1 MTTGF
6 TSGMRNHRITILN
19 KVQSSGR
26 AFGEKTG
33 YQREGSIFSSYEF
46 TKGTRALRE
55 GSLDAYDSVM
65 FRLNFSGNVAK
76 KITRES
82 LIEMHGKIYQVQ
94 SLNEDYHDNK
104 IIIRATEMTTQVNII
119 PEPYSSSGI
128 EGGSTQS
135 HEVGQ

>member
-19 KVQSSGR
+19 KVQPSGR

-33 YQREGSIFSSYEF
+33 YQREGSLSSSYEF
-46 TKGTRALRE
+46 NKGTRALRE
-55 GSLDAYDSVM
+55 GALDAYDSVM

-82 LIEMHGKIYQVQ
+82 LIEMNGKIYQIQ
-94 SLNEDYHDNK
+94 SLNSDYHDNK
-104 IIIRATEMTTQVNII
+104 IIIRATEMTTQVNVV
-119 PEPYSSSGI
+119 PEPYSTSEIGSCE
-128 EGGSTQS
+128 EGDI
-135 HEVGQ
+135 

>member
-1 MTTGF
+1 MSTGF

-19 KVQSSGR
+19 KVAPTEK

-33 YQREGSIFSSYEF
+33 YRRDGSLNSSYEF
-46 TKGTRALRE
+46 NKGTRALRE
-55 GSLDAYDSVM
+55 GALDAYDSVM

-82 LIEMHGKIYQVQ
+82 LIEMHGKIYQIQ
-94 SLNEDYHDNK
+94 SLNADHQENK

-119 PEPYSSSGI
+119 PEPYSDGGI
-128 EGGSTQS
+128 SGGSQSS
-135 HEVGQ
+135 HEIGG

>member
-1 MTTGF
+1 MSTGF

-19 KVQSSGR
+19 KVQPTEK
-26 AFGEKTG
+26 AFGQKTG
-33 YQREGSIFSSYEF
+33 YRREGSLNSSYEF
-46 TKGTRALRE
+46 NKGTKALRE
-55 GSLDAYDSVM
+55 GALDAYDSVI

-82 LIEMHGKIYQVQ
+82 LIEMHGKIYQIQ

-119 PEPYSSSGI
+119 PEPYSSSSI

-135 HEVGQ
+135 HEVG

>member
-1 MTTGF
+1 
-6 TSGMRNHRITILN
+6 MRNHRITILN
-19 KVQSSGR
+19 KVAPAER

-33 YQREGSIFSSYEF
+33 YRREGSLNSSYEF
-46 TKGTRALRE
+46 NKGTKALRE
-55 GSLDAYDSVM
+55 GALDAYDSVM

-82 LIEMHGKIYQVQ
+82 LIDMHGKIYQIQ

-104 IIIRATEMTTQVNII
+104 IIIRATEMTTQVNIV
-119 PEPYSSSGI
+119 PEPYSSSSI

>member
-1 MTTGF
+1 MSTGF

-19 KVQSSGR
+19 KVAPAEK

-33 YQREGSIFSSYEF
+33 YKRDGSLNSSYEF
-46 TKGTRALRE
+46 NKGTRALRE
-55 GSLDAYDSVM
+55 GALDAYDSVM

-82 LIEMHGKIYQVQ
+82 LIEMHGKIYQIQ
-94 SLNEDYHDNK
+94 SLNEDYHENK

>member
-19 KVQSSGR
+19 KVQPSGR

-33 YQREGSIFSSYEF
+33 YRREGSLNSSYEF
-46 TKGTRALRE
+46 NKGTRALRE

-82 LIEMHGKIYQVQ
+82 LIEMHGKIYQIQ

-119 PEPYSSSGI
+119 PEPNSSSGI

>member
-1 MTTGF
+1 
-6 TSGMRNHRITILN
+6 MRNHRITILN
-19 KVQSSGR
+19 KVSPAEK

-33 YQREGSIFSSYEF
+33 YKREGSLNSSYEF
-46 TKGTRALRE
+46 NKGTRALRE
-55 GSLDAYDSVM
+55 GALDAYDSVM

-82 LIEMHGKIYQVQ
+82 LIEMHGKIYQIQ

-119 PEPYSSSGI
+119 PQPYSSSGI
-128 EGGSTQS
+128 EGGSQSS
-135 HEVGQ
+135 HEIGG

>member
-1 MTTGF
+1 MSTGF

-19 KVQSSGR
+19 KVAPAEK

-33 YQREGSIFSSYEF
+33 YQREGSLQSSYEF
-46 TKGTRALRE
+46 TKGTKALRE
-55 GSLDAYDSVM
+55 GALDAYDSVI

-82 LIEMHGKIYQVQ
+82 LIEMNGKIYQIQ

-135 HEVGQ
+135 HEVG

>member
-1 MTTGF
+1 
-6 TSGMRNHRITILN
+6 MRNHRVTILN
-19 KVQSSGR
+19 KVQPSER
-26 AFGEKTG
+26 QFGEKTG
-33 YQREGSIFSSYEF
+33 YKREGSLNSSYEF
-46 TKGTRALRE
+46 NKGTKALRE
-55 GSLDAYDSVM
+55 GALDAYDSVM

-82 LIEMHGKIYQVQ
+82 LIEMHGKIYQIQ

-104 IIIRATEMTTQVNII
+104 IIIRATEMTTQVNIV

-128 EGGSTQS
+128 DGGSTQS

>member
-1 MTTGF
+1 
-6 TSGMRNHRITILN
+6 MRNHRITIFN
-19 KVQSSGR
+19 KVAPAEK

-33 YQREGSIFSSYEF
+33 YQREGSLFSSYEF

-55 GSLDAYDSVM
+55 GALDAYDSVI

-82 LIEMHGKIYQVQ
+82 LIEMHGKIYQIQ

-135 HEVGQ
+135 HEVG

>member
-1 MTTGF
+1 
-6 TSGMRNHRITILN
+6 MRNHRIAILN
-19 KVQSSGR
+19 KVAPAEK

-33 YQREGSIFSSYEF
+33 YRREGWLNSSYEF
-46 TKGTRALRE
+46 TKGTKALRE
-55 GSLDAYDSVM
+55 GALDAYDSVM
-65 FRLNFSGNVAK
+65 FRLNFSGDVAK

-82 LIEMHGKIYQVQ
+82 LIEMHGKIYQIQ
-94 SLNEDYHDNK
+94 SLNADYHENK